1 MPRIEPSPPSGKR
14 NHPAAPG
21 FTLIELDWFA
31 TYHGNVGTFAVADG
45 VNFSFGKS
53 VNQPGGPYKYTTT
66 PSTTGTD
73 AAWIVDHWLTP
84 ANP

>member
-14 NHPAAPG
+14 NHPASPG

-31 TYHGNVGTFAVADG
+31 IYHGNVGTFSGG
-45 VNFSFGKS
+45 VIPSFGKS
-53 VNQPGGPYKYTTT
+53 ANQPSGPYKYTTT
-66 PSTTGTD
+66 PSTTGAD
-73 AAWIVDHWLTP
+73 AASIVDHWLTA